1 MERIVSGGM
10 IATLS
15 VEVESWT
22 ETDTTGRKKRVL
34 REETKERKKERKLKK
49 RRGKSGYP
57 LRVLKSSG
65 RNTAETAS
73 PSSTRSATFAK
84 NFHN

>member
-1 MERIVSGGM
+1 MERIVRGDDSN
-10 IATLS
+10 
-15 VEVESWT
+15 VECRSRIVNRDRYYWQEEKGS
-22 ETDTTGRKKRVL
+22 ERGDE
-34 REETKERKKERKLKK
+34 REKERKLKK